1 MGCCRP
7 FCAGR
12 RDRPPVFQ
20 VARLLSLGYW
30 APVNPAVFACGF
42 LAALPVH
49 LGRPAAGRSRALPPS
64 TRLPSVAAVP
74 GASGHRPAPRRLY
87 PAFSRPCHC
96 IWCAR
101 QPAVLGRSRRPP
113 VFPASLL
120 SLGHRGVGQ
129 PLSTCIQLSR
139 EPCQRRRCLFN
150 IGAPGDPPIF
160 QFCFLGSFAAKETP
174 LGGPCGERGLPLGR
188 VHERG
193 GCKARIALHEAPFV
207 GARTGSKTAGR
218 CRRTAAGR
226 RCCSGA

>member
-20 VARLLSLGYW
+20 VARLLSLVYW
-30 APVNPAVFACGF
+30 APVNPAVFAFGF

-49 LGRPAAGRSRALPPS
+49 LVRPAVGRSRALPPS

-87 PAFSRPCHC
+87 PAFSR
-96 IWCAR
+96 AL
-101 QPAVLGRSRRPP
+101 PAHPMRPGGQ
-113 VFPASLL
+113 LL
-120 SLGHRGVGQ
+120 LCGSAAHLFFR
-129 PLSTCIQLSR
+129 
-139 EPCQRRRCLFN
+139 QRRRCLFN

>member
-30 APVNPAVFACGF
+30 APVNPAVFAFGF

-49 LGRPAAGRSRALPPS
+49 LVRPAAGRSRALPPPTCLCS
-64 TRLPSVAAVP
+64 GAAVP
-74 GASGHRPAPRRLY
+74 GVSGCRPALQHLY

-139 EPCQRRRCLFN
+139 EPCQRIRCARAASSFCAALPRICLFGSAATVPS
-150 IGAPGDPPIF
+150 ILGPPAILQYF
-160 QFCFLGSFAAKETP
+160 NSVSLAA
-174 LGGPCGERGLPLGR
+174 LSSR
-188 VHERG
+188 
-193 GCKARIALHEAPFV
+193 
-207 GARTGSKTAGR
+207 
-218 CRRTAAGR
+218 
-226 RCCSGA
+226 